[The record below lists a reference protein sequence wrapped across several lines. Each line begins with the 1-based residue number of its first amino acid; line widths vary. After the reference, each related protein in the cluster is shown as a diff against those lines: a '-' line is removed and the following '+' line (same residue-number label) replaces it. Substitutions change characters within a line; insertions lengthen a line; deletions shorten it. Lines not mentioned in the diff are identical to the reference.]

1 MFNPNQAANV
11 NPNFPGVNTLNQ
23 DLNGRFSGLNPL
35 SQAGNGNMSFPGSNA
50 PNQGSNIG
58 GLSANPLSQAG
69 NGNMSFPGSNAPNQ
83 GSNIGGLSAN
93 LGPNSSLPMG
103 IGQNGGYTQGSNI
116 PNLGLNTG
124 GFQGNNI
131 PNPGSNL
138 GGFQGNNAGLNRNGL
153 SYANQ
158 TSYSN
163 QVYIW
168 KWDCEDGLKTPY
180 SQELSLYIENC
191 LQTNQ
196 TPQFSVNTDKGVK
209 NYMIDFNTMTQI
221 NRETGFK
228 KFNIF

>member
-23 DLNGRFSGLNPL
+23 D
-35 SQAGNGNMSFPGSNA
+35 
-50 PNQGSNIG
+50 
-58 GLSANPLSQAG
+58 
-69 NGNMSFPGSNAPNQ
+69 
-83 GSNIGGLSAN
+83 
-93 LGPNSSLPMG
+93 
-103 IGQNGGYTQGSNI
+103 
-116 PNLGLNTG
+116 
-124 GFQGNNI
+124 
-131 PNPGSNL
+131 
-138 GGFQGNNAGLNRNGL
+138 LNRNGL

>member
-69 NGNMSFPGSNAPNQ
+69 NGNMSFPGSNA
-83 GSNIGGLSAN
+83 
-93 LGPNSSLPMG
+93 
-103 IGQNGGYTQGSNI
+103 
-116 PNLGLNTG
+116 
-124 GFQGNNI
+124 

>member
-58 GLSANPLSQAG
+58 GLSAN
-69 NGNMSFPGSNAPNQ
+69 
-83 GSNIGGLSAN
+83 
-93 LGPNSSLPMG
+93 LGPNL
-103 IGQNGGYTQGSNI
+103 
-116 PNLGLNTG
+116 
-124 GFQGNNI
+124 
-131 PNPGSNL
+131 GSNL

-163 QVYIW
+163 QVYI
-168 KWDCEDGLKTPY
+168 
-180 SQELSLYIENC
+180 
-191 LQTNQ
+191 
-196 TPQFSVNTDKGVK
+196 
-209 NYMIDFNTMTQI
+209 
-221 NRETGFK
+221 
-228 KFNIF
+228 